1 LKLQRSSSMD
11 YIVSVKNFFTTF
23 PSNFSTSYEW
33 QVTCVLRQENALNR
47 KWCKDIYEFT
57 EFLNMVNSLCFP
69 LILPQQI
76 DMKGNIWLWQ
86 CQRGIDFEHP
96 KLHGVLNPYITML
109 WMLSNVYL
117 LFPCFLVLLSS
128 DVPIKCVR
136 AWRVW
141 KAGVPVP
148 CMLRNRPSQQQ
159 GLIAKTWFL
168 LLDKMYHGCILPSM

>member
-1 LKLQRSSSMD
+1 MD
-11 YIVSVKNFFTTF
+11 YIVSVKNFFTSF
-23 PSNFSTSYEW
+23 PRFLNQLWMASKQV
-33 QVTCVLRQENALNR
+33 QVTCVLGQENALNR

-69 LILPQQI
+69 LILPQQSLI
-76 DMKGNIWLWQ
+76 WKVIYDFGNA
-86 CQRGIDFEHP
+86 RGELI
-96 KLHGVLNPYITML
+96 LSIQSSHGVLNPYITML

-148 CMLRNRPSQQQ
+148 YMLRNRPSQQQ